1 MKSYAKKPLIT
12 QLLVLATSTSWMMLC
27 YPTVGHAC
35 AFVPTFTSSQPPPQ
49 QLSASK
55 GFGAAPKKTNK
66 PPNKKK
72 LLKQLET
79 TYGGTSPQD
88 IARGTQQRMDQQLK
102 LLPEHLQMAL
112 QLYQK
117 LQPWR
122 HRVQSMTP
130 LQQAQSLLPSDLE
143 GAQRAE
149 SELEQLL
156 QQHDVTESDLHNV
169 LQQLTW
175 DASADA
181 KAARSITGTMP
192 PSIQRRVERAC
203 QVVAESVKDNGKC
216 LDVGCGFGVL
226 VPFLLKAGL
235 APHQIHGI
243 DLSPEMIRNAEL
255 FHPEVSFEATDFFQ
269 YQQPPKEEL
278 LYNSILFCSSLHD
291 LPDMMGGLEKASSL
305 LAPNGTIVIVHAQGA
320 SHVAGQVRSNPVL
333 VRRGL
338 PTTEEL
344 LQHQALLLLQGIRM
358 ELLVE
363 PAAAKS
369 KLEDQKGY
377 LAVLQK
383 RGVDS

>member
-1 MKSYAKKPLIT
+1 MMKSYSKKPLIT
-12 QLLVLATSTSWMMLC
+12 QLLLLAASTSWMLLF
-27 YPTVGHAC
+27 YPTGHAC
-35 AFVPTFTSSQPPPQ
+35 AFVPTFTSQLRQ
-49 QLSASK
+49 QLATTTTLLVAK
-55 GFGAAPKKTNK
+55 GFDAAPKKTK
-66 PPNKKK
+66 KPNKKQV
-72 LLKQLET
+72 LKQLEK

-102 LLPEHLQMAL
+102 LLPEHLQTAL
-112 QLYQK
+112 QIYQK
-117 LQPWR
+117 LQPWK
-122 HRVQSMTP
+122 HRLQSMTL
-130 LQQAQSLLPSDLE
+130 LQQSQLLPSDLE
-143 GAQRAE
+143 GAQRAT

-156 QQHDVTESDLHNV
+156 QQHDLTESDLHNV

-181 KAARSITGTMP
+181 KAARSLTGTMP

-203 QVVAESVKDNGKC
+203 QVVAESVVEKENGKC
-216 LDVGCGFGVL
+216 LDVGCGFGVY

-235 APHQIHGI
+235 SANQIKGI

-255 FHPEVSFEATDFFQ
+255 WHPEVSFEAADFFQ
-269 YQQPPKEEL
+269 YQPKE
-278 LYNSILFCSSLHD
+278 LYNAILFCSALHD
-291 LPDMMGGLEKASSL
+291 LPDMMGALEKASSL
-305 LAPNGTIVIVHAQGA
+305 LAPNGTIVIVHPQGA

-344 LQHQALLLLQGIRM
+344 LLLLPGRM

-369 KLEDQKGY
+369 QREDQEGY

-383 RGVDS
+383 RE